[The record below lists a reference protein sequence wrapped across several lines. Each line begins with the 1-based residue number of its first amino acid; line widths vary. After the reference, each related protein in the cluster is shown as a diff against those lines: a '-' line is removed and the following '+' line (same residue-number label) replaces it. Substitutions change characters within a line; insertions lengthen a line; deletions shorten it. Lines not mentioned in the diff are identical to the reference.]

1 MFTVAPNPTP
11 ETLAMTKRDRI
22 ELEKATAAAA
32 TDPHWA
38 AATLAA
44 MHRSAAT
51 TKDAAAIASLAATL
65 GLPVRF
71 TNGCMIPA

>member
-1 MFTVAPNPTP
+1 
-11 ETLAMTKRDRI
+11 MTKRDRV
-22 ELEKATAAAA
+22 ELDKVAAAAA
-32 TDPHWA
+32 TAPEWA

-65 GLPVRF
+65 GLPVRYS
-71 TNGCMIPA
+71 NGCMIAI